1 MPNQSSN
8 PQAFPKISTEESWA
22 NAGEGEFQA
31 YGHVESF
38 GGMLAEREKGG
49 DIDG

>member
-8 PQAFPKISTEESWA
+8 PQTFPKISTEESWA
-22 NAGEGEFQA
+22 YDGDGEFQA
-31 YGHVESF
+31 YGRVESF